1 MKQVL
6 FCSDNDDELI
16 SASDDKTI
24 RFWDARAGKETKRID
39 LQVSE
44 SFSKLFDKELI
55 KSHFL

>member
-39 LQVSE
+39 LQVNE
-44 SFSKLFDKELI
+44 SFS
-55 KSHFL
+55 